1 MKKQYKTPQDWYN
14 SNRNQLR
21 KYKSQW
27 IAFTNDG
34 VIVHDKNLFKV
45 AKATDNLPVSQ
56 YVIDY
61 IFDSDFVE
69 PVRLLPVR
77 FKNVKRHEW
86 QPKYQ
91 VVLKVQTSKSVEM
104 LVDSGADFSLIP
116 KDLGLIL
123 GYELAIAETLSQ
135 AEGIGGCVSYALR
148 NIEIQLDSHIFTAP
162 VAWMQTEAYQDIL
175 LGREVVFDLFDVEFK
190 QADEKIV
197 FKKRTS
203 KQDHNTETV

>member
-1 MKKQYKTPQDWYN
+1 MKKQYKTPHDWYN
-14 SNRNQLR
+14 SNKSKLR
-21 KYKSQW
+21 KYKSEW

-56 YVIDY
+56 YTIDY

-69 PVRLLPVR
+69 PVRLLPIR

-91 VVLKVQTSKSVEM
+91 VVLKAQTSKSIEM

-116 KDLGLIL
+116 KDLGVILSFCVRHGTNLIIIN
-123 GYELAIAETLSQ
+123 GEELSPEQEL
-135 AEGIGGCVSYALR
+135 V
-148 NIEIQLDSHIFTAP
+148 
-162 VAWMQTEAYQDIL
+162 QDIL
-175 LGREVVFDLFDVEFK
+175 SIIPVFSARLNCLTLRCCMLSRLKCFVK
-190 QADEKIV
+190 LL
-197 FKKRTS
+197 KK
-203 KQDHNTETV
+203 

>member
-1 MKKQYKTPQDWYN
+1 MNKQYKTPNDWYN
-14 SNRNQLR
+14 SNKSQLR
-21 KYKSQW
+21 KYKSEW

-45 AKATDNLPVSQ
+45 SKATDNLPVSQ
-56 YVIDY
+56 YTIDY

-77 FKNVKRHEW
+77 FKNVKRHEL

-91 VVLKVQTSKSVEM
+91 IILKVNTSKSVEM

-123 GYELAIAETLSQ
+123 GYELAVAETLSQ
-135 AEGIGGCVSYALR
+135 AEGIGGCVNYALR
-148 NIEIQLDSHIFTAP
+148 NVEIQLDSHIFTAP
-162 VAWMQTEAYQDIL
+162 VAWMQTEEYQDVL

-197 FKKRTS
+197 FKKRTP
-203 KQDHNTETV
+203 E